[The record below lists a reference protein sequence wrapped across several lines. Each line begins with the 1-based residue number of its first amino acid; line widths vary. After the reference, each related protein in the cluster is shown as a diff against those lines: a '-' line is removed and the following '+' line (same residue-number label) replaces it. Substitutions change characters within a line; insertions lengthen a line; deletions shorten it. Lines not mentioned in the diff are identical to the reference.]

1 MNTLFGLG
9 MPGGWEWI
17 IIGLIVVIFFG
28 ANKIPEIFK
37 GFGKGI
43 REFKDA
49 SREIK
54 KEIEKESDSSAEKK
68 QPIQI
73 ARKTTLQIYSLGPFF
88 QLFLLLPQ
96 GYNRLSLPRVQ
107 GEKIHVHGQRFDA
120 KDLCKKITGEELN
133 FKYFMKYAQEK
144 YSNIYKLKN

>member
-1 MNTLFGLG
+1 MKTLLGLG

-28 ANKIPEIFK
+28 AKKIPEIFK

-54 KEIEKESDSSAEKK
+54 KEIEKDSDSVSEK
-68 QPIQI
+68 
-73 ARKTTLQIYSLGPFF
+73 
-88 QLFLLLPQ
+88 
-96 GYNRLSLPRVQ
+96 
-107 GEKIHVHGQRFDA
+107 E
-120 KDLCKKITGEELN
+120 
-133 FKYFMKYAQEK
+133 
-144 YSNIYKLKN
+144 

>member
-1 MNTLFGLG
+1 MNVIFAIG

-17 IIGLIVVIFFG
+17 IIGLIVVVFFG

-54 KEIEKESDSSAEKK
+54 KEIEKESNTDTEKNK
-68 QPIQI
+68 
-73 ARKTTLQIYSLGPFF
+73 
-88 QLFLLLPQ
+88 
-96 GYNRLSLPRVQ
+96 
-107 GEKIHVHGQRFDA
+107 
-120 KDLCKKITGEELN
+120 
-133 FKYFMKYAQEK
+133 
-144 YSNIYKLKN
+144 

>member
-1 MNTLFGLG
+1 

-28 ANKIPEIFK
+28 ANKIPEIFR

-54 KEIEKESDSSAEKK
+54 KEIEKRLRRNQTLTLKK
-68 QPIQI
+68 
-73 ARKTTLQIYSLGPFF
+73 S
-88 QLFLLLPQ
+88 
-96 GYNRLSLPRVQ
+96 NLS
-107 GEKIHVHGQRFDA
+107 K
-120 KDLCKKITGEELN
+120 
-133 FKYFMKYAQEK
+133 
-144 YSNIYKLKN
+144 

>member
-1 MNTLFGLG
+1 MNVIFAIGL
-9 MPGGWEWI
+9 PGGGEWI

-54 KEIEKESDSSAEKK
+54 KEIEKESNTDTEKK
-68 QPIQI
+68 
-73 ARKTTLQIYSLGPFF
+73 
-88 QLFLLLPQ
+88 
-96 GYNRLSLPRVQ
+96 
-107 GEKIHVHGQRFDA
+107 
-120 KDLCKKITGEELN
+120 
-133 FKYFMKYAQEK
+133 
-144 YSNIYKLKN
+144 